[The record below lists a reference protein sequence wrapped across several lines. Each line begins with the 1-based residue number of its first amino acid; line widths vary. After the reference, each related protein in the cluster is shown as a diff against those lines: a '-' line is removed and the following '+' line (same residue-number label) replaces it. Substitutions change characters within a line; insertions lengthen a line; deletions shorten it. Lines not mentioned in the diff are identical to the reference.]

1 MSLQKIKD
9 KTGFL
14 RDSNSRGIINT
25 DEQAYEA
32 YQARQQAQR
41 DKDTKI
47 ENLEQEVKELKEL
60 VQKMVNNGALNH

>member
-14 RDSNSRGIINT
+14 RDSHSRGIINT
-25 DEQAYEA
+25 DEQAYAA

-41 DKDTKI
+41 DKDAKI
-47 ENLEQEVKELKEL
+47 KNLEQEVKELKEL